1 MIGYVSDCI
10 YWGLFIEDRSLFK
23 SNLENEV
30 VWKHVTFGFKTP
42 CPIKMVGS
50 RWTLKIVGYA
60 CDGDNEAYLVE
71 LPHEVKR
78 FYDNDAVP
86 HITVSTSKDGKP
98 KDSGYLPFERLPEE
112 EQLLLSPK
120 LECEAVFGYVM
131 PTRDEPILSH
141 ICSTELYK
149 AVVHYPGEEN
159 WTCKANRE
167 IGYLETVPWIR
178 GKWANPET
186 SGLYTVQ
193 LSDGRLERWYWCGSI
208 QKAKDLIFDLIG
220 SLAQRGENKSPEEL
234 LEDLR
239 GMAEVPF
246 FWYTL
251 QCGEDPLDITGYEI
265 KEKPEYWLAT
275 APRGPVG
282 LRNGSWPEVS
292 YKYGVNGM
300 LVKE

>member
-78 FYDNDAVP
+78 FYGNVATP

-98 KDSGYLPFERLPEE
+98 KNSGYLPFERLPEE
-112 EQLLLSPK
+112 EQF
-120 LECEAVFGYVM
+120 ECEAVFGYVM
-131 PTRDEPILSH
+131 PTCDEPILSPN
-141 ICSTELYK
+141 IYGSELSK
-149 AVVHYPGEEN
+149 AVVHYQGEEN

-167 IGYLETVPWIR
+167 IGYLETVTWVR
-178 GKWANPET
+178 GNWANPES

-193 LSDGRLERWYWCGSI
+193 LQDGRLERWYWCGSI
-208 QKAKDLIFDLIG
+208 QIAKDLIFDLVG
-220 SLAQRGENKSPEEL
+220 NLAYRGENKPPEEF

-239 GMAEVPF
+239 RMAELPF

-251 QCGEDPLDITGYEI
+251 QYGEDPLDITGYEI
-265 KEKPEYWLAT
+265 KQKPEYWLGA
-275 APRGPVG
+275 APNGPVG
-282 LRNGSWPEVS
+282 RRTGLWPEAS